1 MHKVSLIAIF
11 YWLFFFSGNKQ
22 QEEEVVQVEW
32 MNLQE
37 VEAALKNQKK
47 PILIDLYT
55 NWCGWCKVMDKKT
68 YSNRNVIKYIQ
79 DNFYP
84 VKINA
89 ETTERIL
96 WYGNTY
102 LFNQAY
108 GANEFAVYLTK
119 GKLSYPTTVIIP
131 TNGSVPQAIPGYLQ
145 PKDIE
150 VILKY
155 FGENSY
161 VDMSFDQY
169 YKNFKATW

>member
-1 MHKVSLIAIF
+1 MHKVSLIAILT
-11 YWLFFFSGNKQ
+11 WLSFFSGVKQ
-22 QEEEVVQVEW
+22 QQENVLQVEW

-37 VEAALKNQKK
+37 VEAAMKNQKK

-55 NWCGWCKVMDKKT
+55 NWCGWCKVMDRKT

-79 DNFYP
+79 DKFYP

-89 ETTERIL
+89 ETSERIL

-108 GANEFAVYLTK
+108 GASDFAVYLTK
-119 GKLSYPTTVIIP
+119 GNLSYPTTVIIP
-131 TNGSVPQAIPGYLQ
+131 ADGSALQVIPGYLK
-145 PKDIE
+145 PKDLE

-155 FGENSY
+155 FGENKY
-161 VDMSFDQY
+161 GDKPFDQY
-169 YKNFKATW
+169 FKNFKATW